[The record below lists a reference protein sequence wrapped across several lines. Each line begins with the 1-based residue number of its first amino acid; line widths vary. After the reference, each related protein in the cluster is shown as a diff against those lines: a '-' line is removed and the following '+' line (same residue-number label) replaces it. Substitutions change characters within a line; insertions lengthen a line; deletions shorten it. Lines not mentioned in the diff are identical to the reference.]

1 LTQISSGLIKEQV
14 RKTLER
20 SSSSSSYA
28 SSSSMNSSLNNK
40 NPMSNKKKVL
50 TGIANTRS
58 LIAKMVKK
66 KEKEQ
71 KLQKLLKDYAEGNT
85 EK

>member
-1 LTQISSGLIKEQV
+1 
-14 RKTLER
+14 
-20 SSSSSSYA
+20 
-28 SSSSMNSSLNNK
+28 MNSSLNNK

-85 EK
+85 EKQKEMKAEEQLNNNLGVDHEKF